1 MQFPLFNSKFFLT
14 PINRFYLLFFV
25 GLLCGV
31 IQACSVSQSAK
42 QANKVLVDKDAPI
55 FDKRFQDISIEDIN
69 LEKFW
74 TQLEDV
80 EESQDRTPVAI
91 DNQTFAR
98 ISESVK
104 SAVVNIYTVRL
115 EEKDAKI
122 GIDPNSLLP
131 FNIPIVSSILDF
143 VPFQVPIPFNSKGLS
158 LGSGFL
164 INQQGYILTNAH
176 VISNAVNIRVVM
188 SEAQKEYPAQII
200 GIDRLSDTALIKI
213 DLDFTPN
220 VLPFGNSDALQ
231 MGEIVLAMGNPLGF
245 QHSVTSG
252 LISAKERMAPS
263 SKDQFVSFL
272 QTDSAINPG
281 SSGGPLINLHGEV
294 VGINTAIIQQAQLI
308 GFAIP
313 INTVKEVMGML
324 IIGEEE
330 RGWFGASA
338 APVSGAQA
346 AELGFDGAGGLLIK
360 GVEKESPAEVSGL
373 KNNDIIVE
381 FNHDPIDNFIVFRRK
396 MLALMP
402 GQKINLTVFREGK
415 TFEVTSTLI
424 KKPTETEKNEEPFS
438 EDDPSS

>member
-1 MQFPLFNSKFFLT
+1 MPAILNFSKYSS
-14 PINRFYLLFFV
+14 IRWSHLLFLVAIFCIASQ
-25 GLLCGV
+25 G
-31 IQACSVSQSAK
+31 CSVSQTAQQAK
-42 QANKVLVDKDAPI
+42 KVLVNKDAPI
-55 FDKRFQDISIEDIN
+55 FDKRFQDISIDDID
-69 LEKFW
+69 LKKFW
-74 TQLEDV
+74 TRLDDV
-80 EESQDRTPVAI
+80 EESGDRDPISI

-98 ISESVK
+98 ISQSVK
-104 SAVVNIYTVRL
+104 SSVVNIYTVRL

-143 VPFQVPIPFNSKGLS
+143 VPFQVPVPFNSEGLS

-164 INQQGYILTNAH
+164 INEQGYILTNAH
-176 VISNAVNIRVVM
+176 VISNAIDIRVVL
-188 SEAQKEYPAQII
+188 SEEQREYPAQII

-213 DLDFTPN
+213 DPDFRPN
-220 VLPFGNSDALQ
+220 VLPFGDSDALQ
-231 MGEIVLAMGNPLGF
+231 MGEVVLAMGNPLGF

-252 LISAKERMAPS
+252 LISAKERISPHP
-263 SKDQFVSFL
+263 KDRFVNYL

-324 IIGEEE
+324 IIGEDE

-338 APVSGAQA
+338 TPISNKEA
-346 AELGFDGAGGLLIK
+346 AELELNNSDGLILR
-360 GVEKESPAEVSGL
+360 GVEKGSPAEASGL
-373 KNNDIIVE
+373 KKKDIIVE
-381 FNHDPIDNFIVFRRK
+381 FNHKPIDNFVIFRRK
-396 MLALMP
+396 LLALAP
-402 GQKINLTVFREGK
+402 GQTIHLKIFREGK
-415 TFEVTSTLI
+415 TFEVTSILI
-424 KKPTETEKNEEPFS
+424 KKPTETEKDEEIFN

>member
-1 MQFPLFNSKFFLT
+1 MPAILNFSKYSS
-14 PINRFYLLFFV
+14 IRWSHLLFLVAIF
-25 GLLCGV
+25 CIA
-31 IQACSVSQSAK
+31 IQGCSVSQTAH
-42 QANKVLVDKDAPI
+42 QVNKVLVNKDAPI
-55 FDKRFQDISIEDIN
+55 FDKRFQDISIDDID
-69 LEKFW
+69 LKKFW
-74 TQLEDV
+74 TRLDDV
-80 EESQDRTPVAI
+80 EETRDRDPISI

-98 ISESVK
+98 ISQSVK

-143 VPFQVPIPFNSKGLS
+143 VPFQVPVPFNSEGLS

-164 INQQGYILTNAH
+164 INEQGYILTNAH
-176 VISNAVNIRVVM
+176 VISNAIDIRVVL
-188 SEAQKEYPAQII
+188 SEEQREYPAQII

-213 DLDFTPN
+213 DPDFLPN
-220 VLPFGNSDALQ
+220 VLPFGDSDALQ
-231 MGEIVLAMGNPLGF
+231 MGEVVLAMGNPLGF

-252 LISAKERMAPS
+252 LISAKERISPH
-263 SKDQFVSFL
+263 SKDRFVNYL

-324 IIGEEE
+324 IIGEDE

-338 APVSGAQA
+338 TPISNKEA
-346 AELGFDGAGGLLIK
+346 AELKLNSSDGLILR
-360 GVEKESPAEVSGL
+360 GVEKGSPAEVSGL
-373 KNNDIIVE
+373 KKKDIIVE
-381 FNHDPIDNFIVFRRK
+381 FNHKPIDNFVIFRRK
-396 MLALMP
+396 LLALAP
-402 GQKINLTVFREGK
+402 GQTIHLKIFREGK
-415 TFEVTSTLI
+415 TFEVTSILI
-424 KKPTETEKNEEPFS
+424 KKPTETEKDEKIFN

>member
-1 MQFPLFNSKFFLT
+1 MPAILNFSKYSSIRLSHL
-14 PINRFYLLFFV
+14 LLFVPIFCIASQ
-25 GLLCGV
+25 G
-31 IQACSVSQSAK
+31 CSVSQTA
-42 QANKVLVDKDAPI
+42 QQVNKVLVNKDAPI
-55 FDKRFQDISIEDIN
+55 FDNRFRDISIDDIDLKN
-69 LEKFW
+69 FW
-74 TQLEDV
+74 TWLDDV
-80 EESQDRTPVAI
+80 EESRDRDPIFI

-98 ISESVK
+98 ISQSVK

-143 VPFQVPIPFNSKGLS
+143 VPFQVPVPFNSEGLS

-164 INQQGYILTNAH
+164 INEQGYILTNAH
-176 VISNAVNIRVVM
+176 VISNAIDIRVVL
-188 SEAQKEYPAQII
+188 SEEQREYPAQII

-213 DLDFTPN
+213 DPDFLPN
-220 VLPFGNSDALQ
+220 VLPFGDSDALQ
-231 MGEIVLAMGNPLGF
+231 MGEVVLAMGNPLGF

-252 LISAKERMAPS
+252 LISAKERISPH
-263 SKDQFVSFL
+263 SKDRFVNYL

-324 IIGEEE
+324 IIGEDE

-338 APVSGAQA
+338 TPISNKEA
-346 AELGFDGAGGLLIK
+346 AELELDSSDGLIVR
-360 GVEKESPAEVSGL
+360 GVEKGSPAEASGL
-373 KNNDIIVE
+373 KKKDIIVE
-381 FNHDPIDNFIVFRRK
+381 FNHKPIDNFVIFRRK
-396 MLALMP
+396 LLALAP
-402 GQKINLTVFREGK
+402 GQTIHLKIYREGK
-415 TFEVTSTLI
+415 TFEVTSILI
-424 KKPTETEKNEEPFS
+424 KKPTETEKDEEIFN